1 MPLPVSYLISSPR
14 RLFAAIVLFVV
25 LDLSVLLINL
35 WIAAQVAEDAV
46 AINLAGRQRMLSQ
59 QTTKT
64 LLLAAHAPDTQGLAA
79 ATAELGTAFSLFER
93 TLHAFDQGGETR
105 GGDGKPVLLRAV
117 RTDNGRKAVATT
129 LRLVEPLSAM
139 LKDLKAEGR
148 LDEESGRR
156 AMAYMVANNREILAQ
171 MNRLTT
177 DLEQDSVRRTKAL
190 RAIQTVF
197 FLIALANFLVIVL
210 GLVKQ
215 YRHVDRDRHHWRKM
229 AQHDPLTGLFNRAA
243 FRDAI
248 LAALANHRQP
258 DKAFC
263 ILMLDL
269 DGFKPVNDRFGH
281 AQGDRILAKL
291 AEQLIAVSR
300 ESDVIARLGGDEFAV
315 LCTKLHSVEH
325 IRHLCDRVIA
335 SIRNIV
341 CEDGE
346 VCGITASIGVAI
358 HPDHGADSDELL
370 AAADRAMYAAKRAGG
385 DRWQLAE
392 LNS

>member
-177 DLEQDSVRRTKAL
+177 DL
-190 RAIQTVF
+190 
-197 FLIALANFLVIVL
+197 
-210 GLVKQ
+210 
-215 YRHVDRDRHHWRKM
+215 
-229 AQHDPLTGLFNRAA
+229 
-243 FRDAI
+243 
-248 LAALANHRQP
+248 
-258 DKAFC
+258 
-263 ILMLDL
+263 
-269 DGFKPVNDRFGH
+269 
-281 AQGDRILAKL
+281 
-291 AEQLIAVSR
+291 
-300 ESDVIARLGGDEFAV
+300 
-315 LCTKLHSVEH
+315 
-325 IRHLCDRVIA
+325 
-335 SIRNIV
+335 
-341 CEDGE
+341 
-346 VCGITASIGVAI
+346 
-358 HPDHGADSDELL
+358 
-370 AAADRAMYAAKRAGG
+370 
-385 DRWQLAE
+385 
-392 LNS
+392 